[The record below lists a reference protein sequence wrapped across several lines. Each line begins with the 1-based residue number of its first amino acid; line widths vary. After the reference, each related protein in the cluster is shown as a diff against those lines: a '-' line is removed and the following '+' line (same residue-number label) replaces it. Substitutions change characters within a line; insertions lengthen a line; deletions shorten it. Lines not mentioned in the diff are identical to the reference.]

1 VGWGLACSELF
12 LVGTSDFATLFYGY
26 LSSESEL
33 SNFETGSGFTCNVG
47 KRGLN
52 Y

>member
-1 VGWGLACSELF
+1 VWGGGWHVQSCSRLELVILLLF
-12 LVGTSDFATLFYGY
+12 LTNN
-26 LSSESEL
+26 LSSES